1 MAPKMTLMG
10 KFKGIAEDSSVKSPQ
25 RNKQPKDLQPDQ
37 IEMHGIQ
44 KY

>member
-1 MAPKMTLMG
+1 MAPKITLTG
-10 KFKGIAEDSSVKSPQ
+10 KLKGSAEEPSA
-25 RNKQPKDLQPDQ
+25 KQTAQGLAARKLDQ

>member
-10 KFKGIAEDSSVKSPQ
+10 KFKGIAEEPSA
-25 RNKQPKDLQPDQ
+25 KQTAQGLAARKHDQ